1 MVTRTANPKLAA
13 KLFPKKTEKI
23 DTRKEDSPY
32 LKNNNVLMEAFYAW
46 NSLDNFRE
54 KARRNKEY
62 TFGDQWSDK
71 IKNPDGC
78 GWITEKTHIQNQG
91 NIPLVNN
98 RIRGIVRSVLGVFSS
113 TQTEPVCVSRERD
126 KQNKGEMMSA
136 TLQYVYQLNK
146 LWELDRRNLEY
157 FLISGI
163 AAFKS
168 TFGWRDNK
176 MDVWTDLVNY
186 NNIFFDNN
194 MTDPRHRDCHLIG
207 EIHEV
212 GLFDVMSQFAE
223 GNPQK
228 AKAIREIY
236 NHCDRDR
243 TMNYLRNLTDDVAQ
257 HRNFFI
263 PDDETRC
270 RVIEVWRKES
280 KERLQVHDRL
290 SGDFYKVETTDEPE
304 LIAENGRRIEIQLAN
319 GIEESDMKLIEYEWF
334 IDNYWYFYFLSP
346 QGDILKEGETP
357 YWHESHPYSFKVY
370 PFYDGQVFP
379 FVSDFIDQQRYIN
392 RLITLQ
398 DFMMRASA
406 KGVLAI
412 HEDSIP
418 EGMRARDFADEWAVF
433 NGVIVYKGKPG
444 VPLPQQIA
452 SSSNHVG
459 VYDMLSIQLKLLED
473 ISGVHGAL
481 QGQQPLS
488 GTPASLY
495 MQQTQNSTTSL
506 TDLFE
511 SYREVREDRD
521 MKNLKLIQQSYTEPK
536 YININS
542 SGKIN
547 ETIYDPG
554 QVRNTE
560 FDLSITESTA
570 SPAYRMVMNDF
581 LMQMFTMGQVT
592 LEELL
597 ENGTFPFADKLLQ
610 SIQARKQ
617 EAMAAQEAAINGQ
630 EPQQSGET
638 GFIPEEIQAAIQQNL
653 TPEMIQQFAVNND
666 Q

>member
-1 MVTRTANPKLAA
+1 MSTRTSNPKLAA
-13 KLFPKKTEKI
+13 KLYPRKREKI
-23 DTRKEDSPY
+23 DTCNEDNSY
-32 LKNNNVLMEAFYAW
+32 KKNNDVLMEAFGAW
-46 NSLDNFRE
+46 TALDEFRE

-78 GWITEKTHIQNQG
+78 GTITEKEHIRNQG

-98 RIRGIVRSVLGVFSS
+98 RIRGIIRSVLGVFSS
-113 TQTEPVCVSRERD
+113 TQTQPVCVSRERD

-157 FLISGI
+157 FLISGM

-186 NNIFFDNN
+186 NNIFFDND

-212 GLFDVMSQFAE
+212 SLYDVMAQFAE
-223 GNPQK
+223 SSPRK
-228 AKAIREIY
+228 AKIIRDIY
-236 NHCDRDR
+236 NYCDRE
-243 TMNYLRNLTDDVAQ
+243 TTINYAKNLTDDIAR

-263 PDDETRC
+263 PDNDARC

-280 KERLQVHDRL
+280 KERLLVHDRL
-290 SGDFYKVETTDEPE
+290 SGDFYKTETEE
-304 LIAENGRRIEIQLAN
+304 ESALAAENERRRAEQAAS
-319 GIEESDMKLIEYEWF
+319 GIEENELKLIDYNWF
-334 IDNYWYFYFLSP
+334 IDNYWCFYFLSP
-346 QGDILKEGETP
+346 RGDVLKEGETP

-370 PFYDGQVFP
+370 PFYDRQVFP

-418 EGMRARDFADEWAVF
+418 EGMSAKDFADEWAVF

-444 VPLPQQIA
+444 VPLPQQIRDNELIRA
-452 SSSNHVG
+452 HLHRCICNK
-459 VYDMLSIQLKLLED
+459 LK
-473 ISGVHGAL
+473 IRRH
-481 QGQQPLS
+481 
-488 GTPASLY
+488 
-495 MQQTQNSTTSL
+495 
-506 TDLFE
+506 
-511 SYREVREDRD
+511 R
-521 MKNLKLIQQSYTEPK
+521 
-536 YININS
+536 
-542 SGKIN
+542 
-547 ETIYDPG
+547 
-554 QVRNTE
+554 
-560 FDLSITESTA
+560 
-570 SPAYRMVMNDF
+570 
-581 LMQMFTMGQVT
+581 
-592 LEELL
+592 
-597 ENGTFPFADKLLQ
+597 
-610 SIQARKQ
+610 
-617 EAMAAQEAAINGQ
+617 
-630 EPQQSGET
+630 
-638 GFIPEEIQAAIQQNL
+638 
-653 TPEMIQQFAVNND
+653 
-666 Q
+666 